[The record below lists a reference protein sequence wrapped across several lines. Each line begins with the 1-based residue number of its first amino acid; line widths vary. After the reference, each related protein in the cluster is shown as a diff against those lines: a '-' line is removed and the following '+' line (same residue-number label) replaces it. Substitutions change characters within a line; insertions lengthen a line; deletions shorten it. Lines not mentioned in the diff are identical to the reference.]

1 MKLTHALV
9 FTIFFKTCFS
19 ISEENISKVICSM
32 SRFKYANIFVGTL
45 RNPIKLSKKLRKK
58 CDIKIKIVDDAQK
71 FEDVD
76 MISFAEYDKE
86 NEGNLVTFSKNYDP
100 QFILTAVFF
109 EKKYVIRKLNLIF
122 IF

>member
-9 FTIFFKTCFS
+9 LTILFKTCFS
-19 ISEENISKVICSM
+19 VSEENIGEVICSM

-45 RNPIKLSKKLRKK
+45 RNPVKLSKKLRKK
-58 CDIKIKIVDDAQK
+58 CDIKIKIVEDVQK

-86 NEGNLVTFSKNYDP
+86 NEGNLVTFSKY
-100 QFILTAVFF
+100 
-109 EKKYVIRKLNLIF
+109 
-122 IF
+122 

>member
-9 FTIFFKTCFS
+9 FTILFKSCFS
-19 ISEENISKVICSM
+19 VTEENIAEVICSM

-45 RNPIKLSKKLRKK
+45 KNPIKLSKKLRKK

-71 FEDVD
+71 FEDID

-86 NEGNLVTFSKNYDP
+86 NEGNLVTF
-100 QFILTAVFF
+100 
-109 EKKYVIRKLNLIF
+109 LNN
-122 IF
+122 

>member
-9 FTIFFKTCFS
+9 LTILFKACFS
-19 ISEENISKVICSM
+19 VSEENIAKVICSM

-58 CDIKIKIVDDAQK
+58 CDIKIKIVDDALK
-71 FEDVD
+71 FEDID

-86 NEGNLVTFSKNYDP
+86 NEGDLVT
-100 QFILTAVFF
+100 L
-109 EKKYVIRKLNLIF
+109 LNN
-122 IF
+122 